1 MAIVVT
7 VRGCVIL
14 TGLALA
20 ASMPITGDTAK
31 SAPIEAPR
39 HEVLDAL
46 AQAHRAVQHKRS
58 KAALDEI
65 ERAEVALLNLGRLTR
80 TPRPSRRLSSLTHG
94 TVQAMALEC
103 QAP

>member
-14 TGLALA
+14 AGLALA
-20 ASMPITGDTAK
+20 ASMPITGDTAR

-46 AQAHRAVQHKRS
+46 AQ
-58 KAALDEI
+58 
-65 ERAEVALLNLGRLTR
+65 
-80 TPRPSRRLSSLTHG
+80 THST
-94 TVQAMALEC
+94 TVS
-103 QAP
+103 

>member
-20 ASMPITGDTAK
+20 ASMPLTGDTAK

-58 KAALDEI
+58 KATLDEI
-65 ERAEVALLNLGRLTR
+65 ERAEVALLNLGQLD
-80 TPRPSRRLSSLTHG
+80 HG
-94 TVQAMALEC
+94 LATEQGFKQLGAWHRASHG
-103 QAP
+103 P